1 MRNEYPIQSTSE
13 ITLGASLRVITK
25 TLAGAASIAG
35 GSIVG
40 ATQAVAGAILIA
52 EEGTLAHKL
61 VTVDNRVLYRNSRQ
75 QSANAVSSFIRGQE
89 ASKKTVKV
97 ETDL

>member
-1 MRNEYPIQSTSE
+1 MNEYPINKTSD
-13 ITLGASLRVITK
+13 ITLGASLKVIVK
-25 TLAGAASIAG
+25 TAAGAASIAG
-35 GSIVG
+35 GAVAG
-40 ATQAVAGAILIA
+40 ATQAVAGALLIA

-75 QSANAVSSFIRGQE
+75 QSAAAVTSFIRGQE
-89 ASKKTVKV
+89 ASKTKVKV